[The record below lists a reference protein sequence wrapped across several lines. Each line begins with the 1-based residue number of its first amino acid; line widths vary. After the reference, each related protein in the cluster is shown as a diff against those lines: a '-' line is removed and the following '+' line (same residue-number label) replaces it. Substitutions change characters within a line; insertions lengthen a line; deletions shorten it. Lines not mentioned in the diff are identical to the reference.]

1 MRIRIVE
8 KKLGRERAL
17 GQCYH
22 GENVVEIDPRQG
34 ERERLDTLIHEVLH
48 LAKPDLIE
56 DEVIR
61 MANILSKQVWKCG
74 YRRILKS

>member
-1 MRIRIVE
+1 MRIRVVE
-8 KKLGRERAL
+8 KKLGREGAF

-22 GENVVEIDPRQG
+22 GENLIEIDPRQT

-48 LAKPDLIE
+48 LAKPDLAE

-61 MANILSKQVWKCG
+61 VANILSKQVWKCG
-74 YRRILKS
+74 YRRVLKS